1 MESKEIEK
9 QKKMTYKELTDYLL
23 EKYGNVPYNYFC
35 NESCKSK
42 NHKNSRSKEGLI
54 IHHIDEDK
62 AIMLATPRVALM
74 NPYEYQNADRLVYCN
89 YIEHLILHIKI
100 AEEPKHKY
108 ANEREIPGIGGA
120 VNFIIPELNDYY
132 MGFKYQQEWR
142 INAFDLVKEN
152 YKDYIELLR
161 YLWKIVQ
168 SNEKY
173 SKMFNLDKLSRGY
186 GTTLYKKIKKEI
198 K

>member
-1 MESKEIEK
+1 
-9 QKKMTYKELTDYLL
+9 
-23 EKYGNVPYNYFC
+23 
-35 NESCKSK
+35 
-42 NHKNSRSKEGLI
+42 
-54 IHHIDEDK
+54 
-62 AIMLATPRVALM
+62 MLATPRVALM

-100 AEEPKHKY
+100 AEEPRHKY
-108 ANEREIPGIGGA
+108 ANERELPGIGGA

-161 YLWKIVQ
+161 YLWQIIQ
-168 SNEKY
+168 PQ
-173 SKMFNLDKLSRGY
+173 MI
-186 GTTLYKKIKKEI
+186 IKK
-198 K
+198 